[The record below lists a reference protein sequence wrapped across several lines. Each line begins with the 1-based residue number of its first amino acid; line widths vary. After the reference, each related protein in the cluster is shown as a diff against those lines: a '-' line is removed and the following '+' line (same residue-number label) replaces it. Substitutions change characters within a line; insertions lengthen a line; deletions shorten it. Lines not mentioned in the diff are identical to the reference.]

1 MIVNQEPEYSGTSP
15 GLFSGLDLEGNM
27 YLGSVPDF
35 NNIPKVTGFREGFVG
50 KKLF

>member
-50 KKLF
+50 KK